1 MTILDQIIDRNRADL
16 ERAKSETDAAARDTA
31 ALALPPCRDFEAALR
46 RPHGTALIAEVKRA
60 SPAKGLLNADFDP
73 LEQARLYAAN
83 GASAISVLTERHY
96 FQSDPADLGRIKA
109 AVHVPV
115 LRKDFLFDPWQ
126 VGEAREMGAD
136 AVLLIATVLEAPEI
150 CAMLKEAE
158 RFGLGHLLEVYDEAD
173 LERALQTPARV
184 IGINNRNLK
193 TFDLSLENTRRLAA
207 VIRTQRPDAV
217 IVSESG
223 IFAAEDI
230 QTVRGWGANA
240 ALVGESLMRAP
251 DVGAKVRELAEA

>member
-1 MTILDQIIDRNRADL
+1 MTILDEIVAKNRADV
-16 ERAKSETDAAARDTA
+16 ERAKAETVTAARDAAA
-31 ALALPPCRDFEAALR
+31 LAMPPCRDFEAALR
-46 RPHGTALIAEVKRA
+46 KAEGTALIAEVKRA

-96 FQSDPADLGRIKA
+96 FQSDPADLARIRA
-109 AVHVPV
+109 AVDVPV

-126 VGEAREMGAD
+126 VGEARALGAD
-136 AVLLIATVLEAPEI
+136 AVLLIATVLDAPAI
-150 CAMLKEAE
+150 CAMLAEAE

-184 IGINNRNLK
+184 IGINNRDLK

-207 VIRTQRPDAV
+207 VIRRERPDAV

-223 IFAAEDI
+223 IFTGEDI
-230 QTVRGWGANA
+230 RTVRGWGAHA

-251 DVGAKVRELAEA
+251 DVATKVSELASA